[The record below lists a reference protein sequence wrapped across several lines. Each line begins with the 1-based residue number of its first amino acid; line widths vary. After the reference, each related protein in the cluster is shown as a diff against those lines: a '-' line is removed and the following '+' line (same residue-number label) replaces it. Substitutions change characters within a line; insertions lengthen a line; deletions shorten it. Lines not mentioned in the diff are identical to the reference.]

1 MPEKIKAN
9 DITTPISLTARCMW
23 KERLSTNYRIVVAK
37 KRVLALCP

>member
-9 DITTPISLTARCMW
+9 DITTSISLTARYRRN
-23 KERLSTNYRIVVAK
+23 ERPSKTFRIVVAN